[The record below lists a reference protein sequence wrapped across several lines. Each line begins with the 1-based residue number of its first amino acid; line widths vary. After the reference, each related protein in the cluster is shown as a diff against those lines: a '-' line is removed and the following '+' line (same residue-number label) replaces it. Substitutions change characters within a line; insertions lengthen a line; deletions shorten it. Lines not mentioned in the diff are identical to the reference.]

1 MKKIFIYVL
10 VLSLILSVLSS
21 CDISQLDKVT
31 EDPAPTEWE
40 TDTQESESLVESD
53 PSSGTAAEINTDDV
67 TESQTE
73 TKQESD
79 SETESKTEIKTET
92 QTETET
98 ETQTETQTETNPD
111 PQPTASNGIEYE
123 IGMDGEECMV
133 IGIGSCTDVNI
144 VIASEYQGVPVTKI
158 GSAAFRDADI
168 ESVYLPDTITA
179 IHPYAFYNCRSLKSI
194 NIPDSVKSIM
204 NNAFDYCKELYD
216 DVDGVYYVDNW
227 AVGYDKKATW
237 DIGLAFRDG
246 TVGIAHKAFAEGA
259 FIGDLVIPDSVKHI
273 GTAAFSNVR
282 IIQGNVV
289 IGDGVDRILPN
300 TFYQIEGVKS
310 VTFGKNIKSIG
321 DSAFYFCRDLEE
333 IVIPEGV
340 TEIGVNAFY
349 RCYKVTSVTLPSTL
363 KTVSQSA
370 FFNLGALTTVN
381 YTGSEEQW
389 AEISIDNSNSSLKY
403 ATIIYN
409 YTPDEE

>member
-1 MKKIFIYVL
+1 MKKLFISIL
-10 VLSLILSVLSS
+10 ILSLILSVLSS
-21 CDISQLDKVT
+21 CDISQLDKST
-31 EDPAPTEWE
+31 GDPAPTDSE
-40 TDTQESESLVESD
+40 TDTQESESLGESD
-53 PSSGTAAEINTDDV
+53 PSSETASEINTDV
-67 TESQTE
+67 
-73 TKQESD
+73 
-79 SETESKTEIKTET
+79 ETEI
-92 QTETET
+92 
-98 ETQTETQTETNPD
+98 ETNPD
-111 PQPTASNGIEYE
+111 PQPTASNGIKYE
-123 IGMDGEECMV
+123 ISADGEECMV
-133 IGIGSCTDVNI
+133 MGIGSCTDKDI
-144 VIASEYQGVPVTKI
+144 VIASEYQGIPVTKI
-158 GSAAFRDADI
+158 GSAAFQDADI

-179 IHPYAFYNCRSLKSI
+179 IYPYAFYNCRSLKSI
-194 NIPDSVKSIM
+194 NIPDGVRSIM
-204 NNAFDYCKELYD
+204 DNAFDKCKELYY
-216 DVDGVYYVDNW
+216 VENGVYYVDNW
-227 AVGYDKKATW
+227 VVGYDKKAP
-237 DIGLAFRDG
+237 DFIDFRFRDG
-246 TVGIAHKAFAEGA
+246 TVGIAHKAFAEGD

-289 IGDGVDRILPN
+289 IGDGIDRILPN

-349 RCYKVTSVTLPSTL
+349 RCYNVKSVTLPSTL
-363 KTVSQSA
+363 KTISQSA
-370 FFNLGALTTVN
+370 FFNFSALTTVN

-389 AEISIDNSNSSLKY
+389 AEISIGDMNTSLKY